1 MKQKIIEFAKQPII
15 YILIFCIGIQIL
27 IYKTIPDAVVMYDT
41 TSYTTEYNGDIF
53 KGEVDKARTPVY
65 PYLIKI
71 IGAIGGQENLYSNI
85 VIFQKL
91 LFVITIILFYACL
104 KKVTKNR
111 IIICVLT
118 IIFGICPYI
127 IFWNVLILTEA
138 LSLFEIV
145 LLSLITLT
153 YLNKPNMKSA
163 IAMRDSCSINDFNKA
178 VIYLF
183 ITNIYTI
190 LDFKVFSK

>member
-53 KGEVDKARTPVY
+53 KGEVDKARTLVY

-163 IAMRDSCSINDFNKA
+163 IAMRNSCSINDFNKT